1 MEFQEKLD
9 KIWTGIIN
17 DDFLANRGV
26 ANEVR
31 YYVFDYEPC
40 DELIMRQKIES
51 LKKQNNLEADR
62 FEIVEYDLYK
72 MVISILEERGYL
84 DKCLD

>member
-9 KIWTGIIN
+9 KIWTRISD

-51 LKKQNNLEADR
+51 LNYLEKKATNINTYIFTSVTIQ
-62 FEIVEYDLYK
+62 DL
-72 MVISILEERGYL
+72 IQRLT
-84 DKCLD
+84 